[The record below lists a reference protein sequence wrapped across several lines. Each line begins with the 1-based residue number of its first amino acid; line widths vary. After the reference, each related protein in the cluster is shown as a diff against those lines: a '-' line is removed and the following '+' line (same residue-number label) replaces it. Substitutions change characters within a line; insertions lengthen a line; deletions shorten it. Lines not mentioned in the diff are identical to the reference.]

1 MLQEPPLPVRH
12 DLTDVEPYVSPQL
25 PARVR
30 LNTNESPYPPPGD
43 LLEEVSAAL
52 AEHQLNRYPNRDA
65 TVLTEAIARHTG
77 WSLDGVWVANGSN
90 EAFQHLFLA
99 FGGPGRKVMVFE
111 PTYSLHSLIAR
122 ITGTQVIQLP
132 RDEDFEI
139 EVDAAI
145 TAVRREKPDIVITCS
160 PNNPT
165 GLTEPLPVLKALIDE
180 APGLLVVD
188 EAYMEF
194 AEPGDSA
201 MTLLAERTEVVIAK
215 TLSKAWRLAGARIG
229 YLLADPSIV
238 TAMARVKLP
247 YHLSTF
253 TQLIGCAA
261 LERVGDALRVVESI
275 KNERDRIGVELDVMG
290 VRSWPSRANYVLF
303 QVEGAERLWQA
314 LYDRGVLIRKY
325 GGAPGLENCLRVSA
339 GRPEETDEFLNAMR
353 EALQ

>member
-30 LNTNESPYPPPGD
+30 LNTNESPYPPPED
-43 LLEEVSAAL
+43 LLAEVSAAL
-52 AEHQLNRYPNRDA
+52 AEHQLNRYPHRDA
-65 TVLTEAIARHTG
+65 TALTEAIARHAE
-77 WSLDGVWVANGSN
+77 WSPDGVWAANGSN
-90 EAFQHLFLA
+90 EAFQHLFLS
-99 FGGPGRKVMVFE
+99 FGGHGRKAMVFE

-122 ITGTQVIQLP
+122 ITGTQVIEMP
-132 RDEDFEI
+132 RDDDFNI

-145 TAVRREKPDIVITCS
+145 AAIRREKPDIVITCS

-165 GLTEPLPVLKALIDE
+165 GLTEPLPALSALIDE
-180 APGLLVVD
+180 APGLVVVD
-188 EAYMEF
+188 EAYIEF

-201 MTLLAERTEVVIAK
+201 MSLLAARPEVVVSR

-229 YLLADPSIV
+229 YLLAAPSIV
-238 TAMARVKLP
+238 AAMARVKLP

-253 TQLIGCAA
+253 TQLIGRAA
-261 LERVGDALRVVESI
+261 LERVEDALRVVESI
-275 KNERDRIGVELDVMG
+275 RTERDRIGVELNAMG

-303 QVEGAERLWQA
+303 QIDGAEKLWQA

-325 GGAPGLENCLRVSA
+325 EGAPGLENCLRVSA

-353 EALQ
+353 EALP